1 MSMITTGR
9 CPAAR
14 VGALLLGLAFGGCF
28 STSAAIIPPGGLA
41 ATSSGNNL
49 VLSFQTT
56 TTNYYGLQM
65 CPDLSQPWTN
75 IQAGLQGYGL
85 VKTVTL
91 SNVLSAGQGFY
102 RTVIEPKPM
111 QLLVPGSAAFA
122 ILGYDCGGIT
132 EQVYAIG
139 FDPTNGYPTAYV
151 ELKTVCSCGKDCS
164 TTHIKTATVTWD
176 LSGNMISTN
185 VPATGSAANPTF
197 IATDG
202 FNDIFY
208 NAGANAYLIVPIPAA
223 PTDVI
228 AGQIDDQF
236 QVSWIPHALNPVTI
250 ISSTLT
256 ATPVDNPSASN
267 LTATVTG
274 PVTNG
279 IITTLQPATTYQITV
294 VSTTIGGSSLA
305 SAPFSLMTSPATIL
319 PSVPTNVVVQW
330 YSPGADP
337 GLNTI
342 VTTWHAADPGNSPVD
357 QYLVTA
363 TGSEG
368 QGTYTNLVSGTT
380 LSSYITADSNYDWS
394 VTVQAHNA
402 AGWGPVSAVAHLGGL

>member
-1 MSMITTGR
+1 MSMIANGR
-9 CPAAR
+9 SSGAR
-14 VGALLLGLAFGGCF
+14 VVASLLGLAFAECF
-28 STSAAIIPPGGLA
+28 SISATIIPPGGLT
-41 ATSSGNNL
+41 ATLSGNNL

-85 VKTVTL
+85 VKMVTL
-91 SNVLSAGQGFY
+91 SNALAAGQGFY
-102 RTVIEPKPM
+102 RTVIQPKPM
-111 QLLVPGSAAFA
+111 KLLLPVSDAFA

-151 ELKTVCSCGKDCS
+151 GLKTVCSCGKDCS
-164 TTHIKTATVTWD
+164 TTHTKTATVTWD
-176 LSGNMISTN
+176 LSGNVISTT
-185 VPATGSAANPTF
+185 VPATETANNPSF

-208 NAGANAYLIVPIPAA
+208 NSGANAYLIVPIPEA
-223 PTDVI
+223 PTDVT

-236 QVSWIPHALNPVTI
+236 QVSWIPHALIPATI

-267 LTATVTG
+267 LTATVSG
-274 PVTNG
+274 AVTNG

-294 VSTTIGGSSLA
+294 ESTTIGGSSPA
-305 SAPFSLMTSPATIL
+305 SVPISVVTSPATIP
-319 PSVPTNVVVQW
+319 PSASTNVVVQW
-330 YSPGADP
+330 ASPGADP
-337 GLNTI
+337 GPNTI
-342 VTTWHAADPGNSPVD
+342 VTTWKAVNPGNSPVD
-357 QYLVTA
+357 VYLVTA

-368 QGTYTNLVSGTT
+368 AGTFTNSVPGTT
-380 LSSYITADSNYDWS
+380 LSSDITADSNYNWS